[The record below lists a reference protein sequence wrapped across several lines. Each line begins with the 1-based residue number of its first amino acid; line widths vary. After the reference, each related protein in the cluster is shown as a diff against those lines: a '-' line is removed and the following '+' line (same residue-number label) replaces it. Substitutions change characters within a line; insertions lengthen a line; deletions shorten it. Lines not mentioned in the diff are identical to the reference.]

1 MKIGIVIAMQ
11 EEMDNILNVIRKNC
25 MYYEEYHL
33 NDDVVSLKMRENQ
46 FYFYQ
51 SGIGNLNSLLGACKL
66 HREFNCDMICN
77 IGCCGCF
84 KSERFLSLG
93 SIIEFDKNILNFGYQ
108 LNPYKYHYDDCKI
121 SDYLNLDSDF
131 DNLLLS
137 CHDFT
142 REGIANNPYLKIEKY
157 KNVFLDM
164 EGYGVLAYCLKNRV
178 KYKILKIVSDSCV
191 EEEFD
196 ENVLNEKIYSNVF
209 ESLKTLLV

>member
-1 MKIGIVIAMQ
+1 MKIGVVIAMQ
-11 EEMDNILNVIRKNC
+11 EEMDNILNVIRKNSH
-25 MYYEEYHL
+25 YYEESVL
-33 NDDVVSLKMRENQ
+33 KNNVVLLKMRENQ
-46 FYFYQ
+46 IYFYK

-66 HREFNCDMICN
+66 HREFDCKKIVN

-84 KSERFLSLG
+84 KSEEVLPLG
-93 SIIEFDKNILNFGYQ
+93 TIIEFDRNILNFGYQ

-121 SDYLNLDSDF
+121 SDYLEIDGNR

-142 REGIANNPYLKIEKY
+142 REGIANNPDLRIDRY

-164 EGYGVLAYCLKNRV
+164 EGYGVLAYCLKNNLKYRV
-178 KYKILKIVSDSCV
+178 LKIISDSCV

-209 ESLKTLLV
+209 GALSAEFV